1 MDIKRY
7 DKLSTVK
14 ASYRQLKISPHIPEP
29 SDRDY
34 KNGYIVRYFI
44 QKANDTG
51 AKIYE
56 VDSNGYKKFSGNP
69 FYTAV
74 NLDWRLIGNAGD
86 IRESNIKSIK
96 LSSSTLPQIQR
107 HLLNPIQF
115 MKNDLVV
122 SN

>member
-1 MDIKRY
+1 MDIIRY
-7 DKLSTVK
+7 NKITTSK

-44 QKANDTG
+44 QKANDMG
-51 AKIYE
+51 SKIYE
-56 VDSNGYKKFSGNP
+56 VDSNGYKKFNGNA

-96 LSSSTLPQIQR
+96 LASSSIPQIQN
-107 HLLNPIQF
+107 HLINPIQF

-122 SN
+122 